1 MNLAKLSFK
10 YLQYKPL
17 STFLNILLFTF
28 GISIITVLLLFSNQL
43 EDRLSSSSKGID
55 LVVGAK
61 GSPLQLILCNIFHAD
76 FPTGNISLLEAE
88 KLSRNRQV
96 KNTIP
101 LALGDSYNGYRIVG
115 TIFGYVELYQA
126 SLRTG
131 VWNNNNL
138 EVTLGSKVADE
149 LGMTIGSAFESQHGL
164 STEGHSHEDN
174 SFIVTGIMNPTQTVL
189 DNLIITNIQSIWKV
203 HDKIDENADT
213 IPQDFGN
220 DSFDLIESRLIPGYH
235 FTDSTVEITSILI
248 EFRSPMGALQL
259 PRYVNTQTNMQ
270 AASPAFETARLF
282 SLVGVGVDVV
292 QGFAFIVIFIAAL
305 SIFIALFNA
314 LKERKYDLAIMRTMG
329 ASRSKLFRSILLEGL
344 WITLLGSLFGFLL
357 GHLTVEMIK
366 IILPQASQSGITG
379 FTFIIEEIW
388 VFGASLVLGILAA
401 IIPATQVFK
410 TDISRTLASG

>member
-1 MNLAKLSFK
+1 M
-10 YLQYKPL
+10 
-17 STFLNILLFTF
+17 
-28 GISIITVLLLFSNQL
+28 LLLFSSQL
-43 EDRLSSSSKGID
+43 EDRLSNSSKGID

-88 KLSRNRQV
+88 KLTRNRQV

-101 LALGDSYNGYRIVG
+101 LALGDSYDGYRIVG
-115 TIFGYVELYQA
+115 TTPKYTELYEA
-126 SLRTG
+126 SLQTG
-131 VWNNNNL
+131 EWNNGDL
-138 EVTLGSKVADE
+138 EVTLGSKVAIE
-149 LGMTIGSAFESQHGL
+149 LGMTTGSTFESQHGL
-164 STEGHSHEDN
+164 SMDGHSHEDN
-174 SFIVTGIMNPTQTVL
+174 SFIVTGILNPTQTVL

-203 HDKIDENADT
+203 HDKFMGHDADT
-213 IPQDFGN
+213 IALEIRN
-220 DSFDLIESRLIPGYH
+220 DSIDLKESRLIPGYQLK
-235 FTDSTVEITSILI
+235 DSTVQITSVLI

-366 IILPQASQSGITG
+366 IVLPQASQSGITG
-379 FTFIIEEIW
+379 FTVMIEEFW
-388 VFGASLVLGILAA
+388 VFGASLILGILAA
-401 IIPATQVFK
+401 IIPALQVFK